1 MYYYNISKRVV
12 VVNQAYAILE
22 CMITGVKNTSK
33 GFALP
38 TVLISSIV
46 MLIVLLTTVV
56 STVAVRT
63 ALLNQYYGQ
72 MAQSAGESGL
82 VYAKACLNQSGGI
95 AGWSNAKPLMP
106 NTDCS
111 GNEIVACPTAA
122 ADPKCYVSNTGNA
135 YSSFSIKA
143 PVLDSSGNASVLP
156 NSGFVKLVRDSNGAT
171 WRTYTSPASQPT
183 QVPNLCSGNT
193 DASDGWSN
201 SIVYT
206 GTASTNFQD
215 PNAKFITSTSNSD
228 KPGPQYFRR
237 DFSVAEDGNY
247 DIKLLSD
254 DIGVL
259 YIDGVQV
266 ASAAGWNNV
275 VTVTGVPLSYGCHV
289 ATLKNTNGGIL
300 DGGTT
305 FKMNIVKTGGS
316 DSILVSD
323 TSWRYTKGSL
333 KHFSDVGYYA
343 APNAWTPVRDYQ
355 DANSMAT
362 DWNST
367 SGVPA
372 RAISTTHSYTST
384 ATYPANSY
392 TYFRDP
398 GIVNVGSITDVKVTF
413 ICDDGCNIYL
423 DGQVIAAG
431 VGYTSYIYL
440 TLSEGSHQFAMSG
453 YNNNAGL
460 SEFAMAVSRASDGRA
475 LTYTN
480 SSWLAANFWE
490 SSLNDYYSYDKN
502 FLPTNTTSAL
512 ANVFVVGG
520 GGGGAN
526 NHGGGG
532 GGGGVTSVPS
542 YRIYNGVIYPVAV
555 GTGGNAG
562 TISSRSGGNGGASAF
577 GALTAEGGGG
587 GGGRV
592 ANSSVTQALT
602 GGSGGGGAG
611 TIDGDT
617 GLPGAGAV
625 GISGQ
630 GYNGG
635 NGSSNSTAGNGGGG
649 GGAGVAGGN
658 SSGAGGSGVGTS
670 GAGGNGL
677 QSSISGVASYYAG
690 GGSGGRWGTGAVGA
704 AGLGG
709 GGLGGA
715 ADGAVGGNGIANTGG
730 GAGGG
735 GGGNANGGVGGSG
748 IVIVSY
754 PTGSITATGGIM
766 TTSGG
771 NTIHTFRISGGDF
784 KVGVSPRTSCS
795 AILNAGESTG
805 NGPYWIYP
813 VGSTGVQVYC
823 DMTNDG
829 GGWTLVL
836 QNNSTVTT
844 PAPNWNDAI
853 NNNTI
858 TGSFGFDLASF
869 DNLLGLSHW
878 NNIGNQVRLQVGTSP
893 TNISHKA
900 TYNISLNTGNFY
912 ALSLSNENI
921 LLGGTQPGFYLTHN
935 NQPFTTYDADH
946 DANAG
951 NCATNY
957 QNHPWWYTSCW
968 SGNFFAGGAYQ
979 DAPYWV
985 GSTSDYHA
993 YGSIWL
999 K

>member
-1 MYYYNISKRVV
+1 
-12 VVNQAYAILE
+12 
-22 CMITGVKNTSK
+22 MITGVKNTK
-33 GFALP
+33 QGFALP

-46 MLIVLLTTVV
+46 MLIVLVTTVI

-63 ALLNQYYGQ
+63 SLLNQYYGQ

-82 VYAKACLNQSGGI
+82 VYAKACLNQTGGI
-95 AGWSNAKPLMP
+95 ANWSDSKPLMP

-111 GNEIVACPTAA
+111 GNEIVACPTAG

-143 PVLDSSGNASVLP
+143 PVLDSSGDASVLP
-156 NSGFVKLVRDSNGAT
+156 NSGIVKLVRDSNGAT

-183 QVPNLCSGNT
+183 EVPNLCSGNT
-193 DASDGWSN
+193 KSTDGWSN
-201 SIVYT
+201 TVEY
-206 GTASTNFQD
+206 ASTSTIDFQD
-215 PNAKFITSTSNSD
+215 PNAKFINSSAGYVQ
-228 KPGPQYFRR
+228 PGPQYFRR
-237 DFSVAEDGNY
+237 DFSIAKDGLY
-247 DIKLLSD
+247 DIKLQTD
-254 DIGVL
+254 DSGVL
-259 YIDGVQV
+259 YIDGQEVLTTANWNTLYT
-266 ASAAGWNNV
+266 ASNIS
-275 VTVTGVPLSYGCHV
+275 LSYGCHV
-289 ATLKNTNGGIL
+289 ATIKVNNGGISS
-300 DGGTT
+300 GASN
-305 FKMNIVKTGGS
+305 FKMNMVESGGS
-316 DSILVSD
+316 DAVLVSD
-323 TSWRYTKGSL
+323 TSWRYTRDSL
-333 KHFSDVGYYA
+333 KHFSEAGYYA
-343 APNAWTPVRDYQ
+343 APSVWTSVRDIQAWDAVTPV
-355 DANSMAT
+355 
-362 DWNST
+362 WNTVPSPAWNTT
-367 SGVPA
+367 SGDSWA
-372 RAISTTHSYTST
+372 RRISTTHSYDGSNNYPSNST
-384 ATYPANSY
+384 
-392 TYFRDP
+392 TYFRSNSD
-398 GIVNVGSITDVKVTF
+398 IHVGDLTKIRVSYA
-413 ICDDGCNIYL
+413 CDDTCVIWL
-423 DGQVIAAG
+423 DGSKIATTGANSSATTEY
-431 VGYTSYIYL
+431 VDITL
-440 TLSEGSHQFAMSG
+440 TEGAHQFGVSLGNGSG
-453 YNNNAGL
+453 PAGFLFAAVRL
-460 SEFAMAVSRASDGRA
+460 SDNTVFAKSDSGW
-475 LTYTN
+475 T
-480 SSWLAANFWE
+480 AANFWE

-542 YRIYNGVIYPVAV
+542 YRIYNGAIYSVAV
-555 GTGGNAG
+555 GTGGNGG

-577 GALTAEGGGG
+577 GTLTAAGGGG

-592 ANSSVTQALT
+592 ANSSVTQSLT

-611 TIDGDT
+611 TIDGNT
-617 GLPGAGAV
+617 GLPGAGAAGV
-625 GISGQ
+625 SGQ

-635 NGSSNSTAGNGGGG
+635 NGSSDATAGNGGGG

-658 SSGAGGSGVGTS
+658 ASGTGSGVGTS

-677 QSSISGVASYYAG
+677 QSSISGTASYYAG

-715 ADGAVGGNGIANTGG
+715 ADGAVGGNGTANTGG

-795 AILNAGESTG
+795 AILSAGESTG

-813 VGSTGVQVYC
+813 AGSNGVQVYC

-985 GSTSDYHA
+985 GSTSDYYA